1 MRVAEVSA
9 CSFES
14 VSAGAMMMVG
24 AIEREAAARLAL
36 GPATLLIAT
45 EAWVKRAARVQAR
58 VYVCE
63 KLSAGRR
70 RSLGVIRWR
79 RGSAVMSAAT
89 DETTLS
95 WVKVVIVGLTALSV
109 DCQTAIR
116 SLAFSMVSLFGRVAD
131 AVAAL
136 SKMSFQTPML
146 RRLWTESGT
155 PVQSMWV
162 LVLGTTEVMTRRSL
176 H

>member
-1 MRVAEVSA
+1 
-9 CSFES
+9 
-14 VSAGAMMMVG
+14 
-24 AIEREAAARLAL
+24 
-36 GPATLLIAT
+36 
-45 EAWVKRAARVQAR
+45 
-58 VYVCE
+58 
-63 KLSAGRR
+63 
-70 RSLGVIRWR
+70 
-79 RGSAVMSAAT
+79 MSAAT

-136 SKMSFQTPML
+136 SSKVSFQTPML